1 MKYLRILLGLLLMS
15 GVSFAS
21 EDTFSKDFSYLSSY
35 KEAHEKSLKSNKPLM
50 ILFVTTSCPWCQKLK
65 HQVLKKEEVN
75 TFIHNAFIPV
85 MLDKETDAFPQELL
99 PFAVPTLSFVGVKKE
114 KEFFSII
121 GYKPLDEALNLL
133 KQAHAK
139 AKEGAL

>member
-1 MKYLRILLGLLLMS
+1 MKYLRIVLGLLLIA

-21 EDTFSKDFSYLSSY
+21 EDSFSKDFAYLSTY
-35 KEAHEKSLKSNKPLM
+35 DEAHQKSLKTNKPLM

-85 MLDKETDAFPQELL
+85 MLDKETDTFPKELM
-99 PFAVPTLSFVGVKKE
+99 PIAVPTLSFVGVKKE
-114 KEFFSII
+114 REFFNII
-121 GYKPLDEALNLL
+121 GYKPLEEALNLL
-133 KQAHAK
+133 KKAHEK
-139 AKEGAL
+139 AKEEAL